1 MYAFTLPQDGAA
13 CSLYWPRYKI
23 VNCFRTESGDRA
35 RAGNNLTVICILF
48 HLDLTKRSWTDMA
61 GSDRPDRDAA
71 KKSRACVP
79 CHERKVRCNASLAG
93 LPCNRCIESGRIG
106 QCRLVSLPDRSAA

>member
-1 MYAFTLPQDGAA
+1 
-13 CSLYWPRYKI
+13 
-23 VNCFRTESGDRA
+23 
-35 RAGNNLTVICILF
+35 
-48 HLDLTKRSWTDMA
+48 MA
-61 GSDRPDRDAA
+61 GSGRPDRDAA

-106 QCRLVSLPDRSAA
+106 QCRLVSLPIDLLREVDGAIFSFQRKFSKCRQKTEKG